1 MGLWHTM
8 NDTSIWVYVGTVA
21 GTLLSMYAILRALF
35 FTKSEINTKFANLKQ
50 ESDTRDEAIT
60 EKISNVK
67 TELKNEVVET
77 KDSLYKDVLAV
88 ERSINK
94 VTQEIYDRLNQN
106 KQILDDYNKH
116 MIEALAGVK
125 SEGQDIS
132 IKFTQLLN
140 DIKDELK
147 NDYINRYNE
156 LFAMMNTK
164 VNIQDFDRLENK
176 FDKVSETIAEVKTI
190 VQIQMEERKNKKQ

>member
-1 MGLWHTM
+1 MM
-8 NDTSIWVYVGTVA
+8 NDTSVWVYIGTVA

-35 FTKSEINTKFANLKQ
+35 FTKSEINNKFAKLKQ
-50 ESDTRDEAIT
+50 ESDSRDEAIT

-67 TELKNEVVET
+67 SELKNEVVET

>member
-1 MGLWHTM
+1 MQDISVW
-8 NDTSIWVYVGTVA
+8 IYIGTVA
-21 GTLLSMYAILRALF
+21 GTLVSIFTVLKVLF
-35 FTKSEINTKFANLKQ
+35 FTKSEVNARFEELKKD
-50 ESDTRDEAIT
+50 SDSRDEAIT

-67 TELKNEVVET
+67 AELKNEVIET

-156 LFAMMNTK
+156 LFTMMNTK

>member
-1 MGLWHTM
+1 MQDISVW
-8 NDTSIWVYVGTVA
+8 IYIGTVA
-21 GTLLSMYAILRALF
+21 GTLVSIFTVLKVLF
-35 FTKSEINTKFANLKQ
+35 FTKSEVNAKFEELKKD
-50 ESDTRDEAIT
+50 SDSRDEAIT

-67 TELKNEVVET
+67 AELKNEVIET

-156 LFAMMNTK
+156 LFTMMNTK

>member
-1 MGLWHTM
+1 M
-8 NDTSIWVYVGTVA
+8 NDTSVWVYIVTVA

>member
-1 MGLWHTM
+1 MQDISVW
-8 NDTSIWVYVGTVA
+8 IYIGTVA
-21 GTLLSMYAILRALF
+21 GTLISIFTVLKVLF
-35 FTKSEINTKFANLKQ
+35 FTKSEVNAKFEELKKD
-50 ESDTRDEAIT
+50 SDTRDEAIT
-60 EKISNVK
+60 EKIATVK
-67 TELKNEVVET
+67 ADLKNEVIET

-190 VQIQMEERKNKKQ
+190 VQIQMEERKNRKQ

>member
-1 MGLWHTM
+1 
-8 NDTSIWVYVGTVA
+8 
-21 GTLLSMYAILRALF
+21 MYAILRALF

-67 TELKNEVVET
+67 TELMNEVVET

-125 SEGQDIS
+125 SQGQDIS

-156 LFAMMNTK
+156 LFTMMNTK

>member
-1 MGLWHTM
+1 MM
-8 NDTSIWVYVGTVA
+8 NDTSVWVYIGTVA

>member
-1 MGLWHTM
+1 MH
-8 NDTSIWVYVGTVA
+8 DTSIWVYVGTVA

-190 VQIQMEERKNKKQ
+190 VQIQMEERKNRKQ

>member
-67 TELKNEVVET
+67 NELKNEVVET

-94 VTQEIYDRLNQN
+94 VNQKIYDRLNKN

>member
-1 MGLWHTM
+1 MH
-8 NDTSIWVYVGTVA
+8 DTSVWVYIGTVA
-21 GTLLSMYAILRALF
+21 GTLLSMYAILRAFF
-35 FTKSEINTKFANLKQ
+35 FTKSEINSKFANLKQ
-50 ESDTRDEAIT
+50 ESDSRDEAIT

-67 TELKNEVVET
+67 SELKNEVVET

-94 VTQEIYDRLNQN
+94 GTQEIYDRLNQN
-106 KQILDDYNKH
+106 KQILDDYNKY

-125 SEGQDIS
+125 SEWQYIS

>member
-1 MGLWHTM
+1 MAEKRIIEAVDENG
-8 NDTSIWVYVGTVA
+8 NSI
-21 GTLLSMYAILRALF
+21 
-35 FTKSEINTKFANLKQ
+35 KFANLKQ

>member
-1 MGLWHTM
+1 MQDISVW
-8 NDTSIWVYVGTVA
+8 IYIGTVA
-21 GTLLSMYAILRALF
+21 GTLVSIFTVLKVLF
-35 FTKSEINTKFANLKQ
+35 FTKSEVNAKFEELKKD
-50 ESDTRDEAIT
+50 SDTPDEAIT
-60 EKISNVK
+60 EKIATVK
-67 TELKNEVVET
+67 ADLKNEVIET

-190 VQIQMEERKNKKQ
+190 VQIQMEERKNRKQ

>member
-1 MGLWHTM
+1 MH
-8 NDTSIWVYVGTVA
+8 DTSIWIYIGTVA
-21 GTLLSMYAILRALF
+21 GALLSCLAIFKVF
-35 FTKSEINTKFANLKQ
+35 FYTKSEVNGKFTDLKN
-50 ESDTRDEAIT
+50 ESDKRDEAIT
-60 EKISNVK
+60 EKINTVK
-67 TELKNEVVET
+67 SDLKNEIVET
-77 KDSLYKDVLAV
+77 KDSLYKDVLEV

-156 LFAMMNTK
+156 LFALMNTK

-176 FDKVSETIAEVKTI
+176 FDKVTETIAEVKTI
-190 VQIQMEERKNKKQ
+190 VQIQMEERKNNRNKQ

>member
-1 MGLWHTM
+1 
-8 NDTSIWVYVGTVA
+8 
-21 GTLLSMYAILRALF
+21 
-35 FTKSEINTKFANLKQ
+35 
-50 ESDTRDEAIT
+50 
-60 EKISNVK
+60 
-67 TELKNEVVET
+67 
-77 KDSLYKDVLAV
+77 
-88 ERSINK
+88 
-94 VTQEIYDRLNQN
+94 
-106 KQILDDYNKH
+106 

>member
-1 MGLWHTM
+1 
-8 NDTSIWVYVGTVA
+8 
-21 GTLLSMYAILRALF
+21 
-35 FTKSEINTKFANLKQ
+35 
-50 ESDTRDEAIT
+50 
-60 EKISNVK
+60 
-67 TELKNEVVET
+67 
-77 KDSLYKDVLAV
+77 
-88 ERSINK
+88 
-94 VTQEIYDRLNQN
+94 
-106 KQILDDYNKH
+106 

-156 LFAMMNTK
+156 LFTMMNTK
-164 VNIQDFDRLENK
+164 VNIQDFDSLENK
-176 FDKVSETIAEVKTI
+176 FDKASETIAEVKTL

>member
-1 MGLWHTM
+1 MH
-8 NDTSIWVYVGTVA
+8 DTSVWVYIGTVA

-35 FTKSEINTKFANLKQ
+35 FTKSEINNKFAKLKQ
-50 ESDTRDEAIT
+50 ESDSRDEAIT

-67 TELKNEVVET
+67 SELKNEVVET

>member
-1 MGLWHTM
+1 MQ
-8 NDTSIWVYVGTVA
+8 DTSIWVYVGTVA

>member
-8 NDTSIWVYVGTVA
+8 NDMSIWVYVGTVA

-60 EKISNVK
+60 EKISKVK
-67 TELKNEVVET
+67 SELKNEVVET

>member
-8 NDTSIWVYVGTVA
+8 NDTSVWVYIGTVA

>member
-1 MGLWHTM
+1 M
-8 NDTSIWVYVGTVA
+8 NDTSVWVYIGTVA

-156 LFAMMNTK
+156 LFTMMNTK

>member
-1 MGLWHTM
+1 MM
-8 NDTSIWVYVGTVA
+8 NDTSIWVYIGTVA

-125 SEGQDIS
+125 SEGQYIS

>member
-1 MGLWHTM
+1 MQ
-8 NDTSIWVYVGTVA
+8 DTSIWVYVGTVA

-67 TELKNEVVET
+67 SELKNEVVET

-156 LFAMMNTK
+156 LYTMMNTK

>member
-8 NDTSIWVYVGTVA
+8 NDTSVWVYIGTVA

-94 VTQEIYDRLNQN
+94 ITQEIYDRLNQN

-156 LFAMMNTK
+156 LFTMMNTK

>member
-1 MGLWHTM
+1 M
-8 NDTSIWVYVGTVA
+8 NDTSVWVYIGTVA

-67 TELKNEVVET
+67 TELKNEVVEM

-156 LFAMMNTK
+156 LFTMMNTK

>member
-1 MGLWHTM
+1 MM
-8 NDTSIWVYVGTVA
+8 QDTSIWVYIGTVA

-35 FTKSEINTKFANLKQ
+35 FTKSEINNKFANLKQ
-50 ESDTRDEAIT
+50 ESDSRDEAIT

-67 TELKNEVVET
+67 SELKNEVVET

-156 LFAMMNTK
+156 LFTMMNTK

>member
-1 MGLWHTM
+1 
-8 NDTSIWVYVGTVA
+8 
-21 GTLLSMYAILRALF
+21 
-35 FTKSEINTKFANLKQ
+35 
-50 ESDTRDEAIT
+50 
-60 EKISNVK
+60 
-67 TELKNEVVET
+67 
-77 KDSLYKDVLAV
+77 
-88 ERSINK
+88 
-94 VTQEIYDRLNQN
+94 
-106 KQILDDYNKH
+106 

-156 LFAMMNTK
+156 LFTMMNTK

>member
-8 NDTSIWVYVGTVA
+8 NDTSVWVYIGTVA

-94 VTQEIYDRLNQN
+94 ITQEIYDRLNQN

>member
-1 MGLWHTM
+1 M
-8 NDTSIWVYVGTVA
+8 NDTSVWVYIGTVA

-67 TELKNEVVET
+67 TELMNEVVET

-156 LFAMMNTK
+156 LFTMMNTK

>member
-1 MGLWHTM
+1 MQDISVW
-8 NDTSIWVYVGTVA
+8 IYIGTVA
-21 GTLLSMYAILRALF
+21 GTLVSIFTVLKVLF
-35 FTKSEINTKFANLKQ
+35 FTKSEVNAKFEELKK

-156 LFAMMNTK
+156 LFTMMNTK

>member
-1 MGLWHTM
+1 M
-8 NDTSIWVYVGTVA
+8 NDTSVWVYIGTVA

>member
-1 MGLWHTM
+1 MM
-8 NDTSIWVYVGTVA
+8 NDTSVWVYIGTVA

-190 VQIQMEERKNKKQ
+190 VQIQKKKQKNKKQ